1 MPPPAG
7 LIWDKVSKI
16 DPETLDERKKEEL
29 DEVFRIFVATKEW
42 EVKDKAVENI
52 IQVLRVGQALLKT
65 KERVVKLH
73 EAFIDEIC
81 IQHVKTENELQ
92 AKISKL
98 EQERKLGTGP
108 DSRFL
113 RDEIRQ
119 LEAQLEQRE
128 KELTQLKKD
137 MGKEKKTNEEL
148 TVRLEEAEDE
158 VKKLKRENEQLQQ
171 DVEFYRGELEQKEP
185 LPSRD
190 ENVETQRKLSLA
202 NRQLYQCLEDLQR
215 AEDENAHLKTQNEQL
230 QASLEESVKE
240 MEKMT
245 DEYNKMKIVV
255 QQTDSIMDQLRK
267 ERDHAKLQVR
277 ELTDKISSM
286 TAENDPIMAAVNT
299 KVEEWKRVLS
309 GKDDEILVYQQM
321 IRELRDKLRSA
332 QLDLDKSNII
342 ALQQVIYELC
352 GAVQERDNQIKMLSE
367 QVEQYTREM
376 EKHAQLIEELKMSTS
391 KDKGGPSAS
400 QQRKMEELR
409 SKLKAAETR
418 AMEAERAFR
427 QAEAH
432 AEEKDKAFIEA
443 SNRLSQYEAGTYGLE
458 AAIAEIKE
466 CNNQIRMR
474 DREAEAMTKEIN
486 QLELRIND
494 LMDENEEF
502 REKLGLELKQE
513 VDLTEFR
520 RARDLRQRQYKA
532 ENQVLAKEIEQLEE
546 ERLELKKQIRHMVKE
561 RGIPPSSVHLED
573 DVRSRGKEQG
583 LLRQG
588 SIRTD
593 DEIRRRN
600 EYLEKELSSKKKELE
615 LHKME
620 FQAQLE
626 DLSKA
631 KRDLEA
637 TLKDVLQA
645 MRNNPGSGADAVTI
659 SSLKH
664 LPNATDV
671 SSLGGQPEPDLR
683 FQIHQLLGRNE
694 ELRQELKSAREEANS
709 SLSLLVR
716 DKEKVSQ
723 LQNELE
729 LLRKSGSG
737 GVLHRPLTLPE
748 GLGPSSTEVISS
760 LNEYAVR
767 LLQELRNK
775 EEKSKKLSE
784 TLEEYKEKFAVISH
798 QQGLLYKEY
807 LSEKAEWQKEKQ
819 TFTDTKNKLE
829 EQKQVDD
836 GKIQQFNDL
845 LDTLHR
851 EPEEVRRQ
859 LSEAFRKLTV
869 FTVNEKKLT
878 RRYSTLL
885 EQEQLLRKE
894 NSKLRDESSQMQA
907 SVIQR
912 MGYLQR
918 YKEMAAYKITAL
930 QRALDDSVPASEL
943 ERANKQYTEL
953 TVKYRDVLQKDSLL
967 IQRTTNLEHLQGEN
981 ESLREQ
987 LAAINKELEITK
999 EKLNTLE
1006 QAWDNVSSAGPD
1018 TGLAKADKASINNE
1032 MISAARRITALE
1044 MKELNERQRAEHA
1057 HRMYEHMRN
1066 SLRQVEER
1074 NSELESKFAELT
1086 RMNAEAQRME
1096 RELRDELAGS
1106 TSKAVSDADRARI
1119 AELEKAEAELR
1130 VEVSKLQEVSDVA
1143 MSQVSALQARQK
1155 SKDKEVEALRRQIL
1169 DYQSQSDEK
1178 ALIAKLHQHIVALQL
1193 SESAALGKLEAA
1205 ASHLQ
1210 QLEAYKLR
1218 AEQRLDAGERALFL
1232 ARQEGRKRAAHLRQT
1247 IQSLRRQFAGA
1258 LPLRQQEKF
1267 SSTMLKLQEDRAKA
1281 QAERRGAEEERRRAE
1296 GRAQELEVRL
1306 RGLEELIS
1314 TLKDVKGAQKVTE
1327 WHKRMEEARLQE
1339 LRKGRELVVQKEEIT
1354 YLKKLVEEQDRTIC
1368 SLEEDIVQL
1377 NALQEERQ
1385 LAWDQREVELERQ
1398 LDHYEKQQKDILNSA
1413 EKFNEGAES
1422 LPDPTLPLA
1431 HQLEFALGKI
1441 KEHVHTIMDLQGTC
1455 KSLDKKLKE
1464 NEVALLKAEH
1474 NIVSRDK
1481 VINELRLRLPA
1492 AADRERLLAELRQN
1506 EEDQPGSQPGLKLA
1520 HQTIRDLQ
1528 SRLNKKE
1535 DVLKKYQNQ
1544 LAQARQD
1551 QEEMIKRHQEE
1562 LKILH
1567 QKLDLHTDTSLDQFK
1582 QTAME
1587 LLKKPTIRVPSSKH
1601 LERLAELEQSM
1612 AEQDAS
1618 LSSVTEKLKLTTA
1631 ELEQRRITMETQAK
1645 KHTEEMTKLEEN
1657 YVAQVKALSDETED
1671 RSSQLAQM
1679 EKEMNYLRTE
1689 LEAQKEANVRS
1700 PSNTMKNLVERLKAQ
1715 LAQKEK
1721 QLKAL
1726 SKALLEL
1733 RAEMT
1738 SAAEQQV
1745 IARAAQKE
1753 ENLNV
1758 QMLVDKHT
1766 KELKER
1772 LQELNEELQA
1782 SKESAK
1788 AARSRE
1794 NNLKEEVEGLNQDFQ
1809 KYQKTL
1815 RRLQAEK
1822 EEREQEVQEL
1832 KQQVKRLT
1840 STMQNQTEAAGKG
1853 PTIENLQKKIRRL
1866 ESDLERRNEGKTIKD
1881 DHGKHKDEIVRW
1893 EESKKWQARMEKVK
1907 NSLKEKERDNESLSK
1922 QLSTLKDLYARL
1934 EQEKAALQKKLKA
1947 RGVTADQVVGVRA
1960 NEMERQIEELKKKN
1974 SELETQIV
1982 TIKQHQA
1989 LPRDDAMENLMLKNQ
2004 LLEERLHSM
2013 EGQMSKEPLSR
2024 PSTSGRGTG
2033 TPSQRDQ
2040 DLSKEN
2046 LRLASEN
2053 LELRLQ
2059 LEQASKDSPRLKNQ
2073 IADLKEMCTALKQ
2086 EKAEVEKRLAQVRGA
2101 GYSGKTVPE
2110 LEKTIGLMK
2119 KVVERVQRENEG
2131 LKKSSV
2137 HANQERVAALE
2148 KENEKL
2154 KADYENLKHQSEAEL
2169 SAKLESKTKGL
2180 ERIVMENERL
2190 RKEIKREM
2198 EAAERLRVAKTSLE
2212 LTNDKLESELEETKQ
2227 RLRTALSTAAAGGSN
2242 SRASKAAV
2250 VTRMFENKMKELERE
2265 LSQKTSGVFELK
2277 QQLREA
2283 KEREER
2289 AQTRLQQL
2297 QDQVD
2302 MFQRFPAAPQTNA
2315 GRSKELQAARR
2326 ANTEPERRTME
2337 LKKKLNEDAEQ
2348 DSEAPPEPGY
2358 GNLKRLL
2365 QSAESEKSQLQAEVR
2380 KLRKELEN
2388 FDPTFFEELE
2398 DLKYNYNLEVKKNI
2412 LLEEQ
2417 LKKVCEQFGATAEMP
2432 SVSMS

>member
-16 DPETLDERKKEEL
+16 DPETLDERKKDEL
-29 DEVFRIFVATKEW
+29 DEVFRLFVATKEW
-42 EVKDKAVENI
+42 EVKDKAAENI

-92 AKISKL
+92 AKVSKL

-148 TVRLEEAEDE
+148 TGRLEEAEDE

-190 ENVETQRKLSLA
+190 ENAETQRKLSLA

-215 AEDENAHLKTQNEQL
+215 AEDENAHLKTQSEQL

-342 ALQQVIYELC
+342 ALQQ
-352 GAVQERDNQIKMLSE
+352 AVQERDNQIKMLSE

-376 EKHAQLIEELKMSTS
+376 EKHAQLIEELKMSTN

-400 QQRKMEELR
+400 QQRRMEELR
-409 SKLKAAETR
+409 SKLEAAETR
-418 AMEAERAFR
+418 AMEAERALR

-502 REKLGLELKQE
+502 REKLGLEPKQE

-532 ENQVLAKEIEQLEE
+532 ENQVLAKEIERLEE

-573 DVRSRGKEQG
+573 EVRSRGKEQG

-626 DLSKA
+626 DLSNT

-645 MRNNPGSGADAVTI
+645 MRNNPGNGADAVAI

-664 LPNATDV
+664 LPNAAGV
-671 SSLGGQPEPDLR
+671 SSLGGQPEADPRSL
-683 FQIHQLLGRNE
+683 IHQLVGRNE

-716 DKEKVSQ
+716 AKEKVSQ

-767 LLQELRNK
+767 LLQELKNK

-836 GKIQQFNDL
+836 VKIQQFNDL

-869 FTVNEKKLT
+869 FAVNEKKLT

-894 NSKLRDESSQMQA
+894 NGKLRDESSQMQA

-930 QRALDDSVPASEL
+930 QRALDDSVSASEL

-967 IQRTTNLEHLQGEN
+967 IQRTTNMEHLQGEN

-1006 QAWDNVSSAGPD
+1006 QAWDNVGSAGPD

-1086 RMNAEAQRME
+1086 RMNTEAQRME

-1143 MSQVSALQARQK
+1143 VSQVSALQARQK

-1193 SESAALGKLEAA
+1193 SESAALGKLQAA

-1232 ARQEGRKRAAHLRQT
+1232 ARQEGRSRAAHLRQT

-1258 LPLRQQEKF
+1258 LPLQQQEKF

-1377 NALQEERQ
+1377 NALQEERL

-1398 LDHYEKQQKDILNSA
+1398 LDRYEKQQKDVLNSA

-1422 LPDPTLPLA
+1422 LPDPALPLA

-1474 NIVSRDK
+1474 NIMSRDR

-1506 EEDQPGSQPGLKLA
+1506 EEDQTGSQPGLKLA

-1528 SRLNKKE
+1528 SRLDRKE
-1535 DVLKKYQNQ
+1535 DVLKKYQSQ

-1567 QKLDLHTDTSLDQFK
+1567 QKLDLHTDTTLDQFK

-1587 LLKKPTIRVPSSKH
+1587 LLKKPAIRVPSSKH
-1601 LERLAELEQSM
+1601 LERLAELEQSV

-1618 LSSVTEKLKLTTA
+1618 LSSVTEKLKRTTA
-1631 ELEQRRITMETQAK
+1631 ELERQRITMETQAK
-1645 KHTEEMTKLEEN
+1645 KHAEEMAKLEES

-1679 EKEMNYLRTE
+1679 EKEMNFLRTE

-1753 ENLNV
+1753 ESLNV

-1782 SKESAK
+1782 SKESAR

-1809 KYQKTL
+1809 KNQKSL

-1822 EEREQEVQEL
+1822 EEREQEVEEL

-1866 ESDLERRNEGKTIKD
+1866 ESDLEKRNEGKTIKD

-1907 NSLKEKERDNESLSK
+1907 NSLKEKDRDNESLSK
-1922 QLSTLKDLYARL
+1922 QLSTLKDLYTRL

-1960 NEMERQIEELKKKN
+1960 NEMEREIEELKKKN

-1982 TIKQHQA
+1982 TIKQRQA
-1989 LPRDDAMENLMLKNQ
+1989 LPRDDAMENLMLRNR

-2013 EGQMSKEPLSR
+2013 EGQISKEPLSR

-2086 EKAEVEKRLAQVRGA
+2086 EKAEVEKKLAQVRGA

-2137 HANQERVAALE
+2137 HANQDRVAALE

-2154 KADYENLKHQSEAEL
+2154 KADYENLKHQSEAKL

-2227 RLRTALSTAAAGGSN
+2227 RLRTALSTAAVGGSD
-2242 SRASKAAV
+2242 SRTSKAAV

-2265 LSQKTSGVFELK
+2265 LSQKTSGVSELK

-2283 KEREER
+2283 KDREER
-2289 AQTRLQQL
+2289 AQARLQQL

-2302 MFQRFPAAPQTNA
+2302 MFQKFPAAPQTNA

-2326 ANTEPERRTME
+2326 ANAEPERRTTQ

-2348 DSEAPPEPGY
+2348 DCEVSPEPGY

-2417 LKKVCEQFGATAEMP
+2417 LKKVCEQFGASAEMP
-2432 SVSMS
+2432 SVSVG